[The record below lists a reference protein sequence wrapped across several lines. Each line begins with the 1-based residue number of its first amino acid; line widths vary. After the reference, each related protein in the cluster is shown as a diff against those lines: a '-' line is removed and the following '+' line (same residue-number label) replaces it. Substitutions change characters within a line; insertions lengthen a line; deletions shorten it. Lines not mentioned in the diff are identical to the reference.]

1 MFRKEWLAISISK
14 EIQLF
19 CFGEIAVNLNQLYDQ
34 FFLANTVKKEARLF
48 VQLKMERWETGLWCP
63 EKCCLCSQK
72 ATSLLLTTLTE
83 ETVLASSGA
92 LYTKRR
98 EFRDL
103 LLWWPSFIECEM
115 GMQVSCQK
123 NATEKNLTTA
133 LKYESLKMPFKQ
145 GKKVF
150 KGFEFLA
157 WKKSAEVS
165 IISWNLNGFE
175 AFKRMDIVFLSSK
188 H

>member
-1 MFRKEWLAISISK
+1 
-14 EIQLF
+14 
-19 CFGEIAVNLNQLYDQ
+19 
-34 FFLANTVKKEARLF
+34 
-48 VQLKMERWETGLWCP
+48 MERWETGLWCP

-133 LKYESLKMPFKQ
+133 LMYESLKMPFKQ

-157 WKKSAEVS
+157 MLEKIWSIQS

-175 AFKRMDIVFLSSK
+175 GFKRMDNVSFKQTSIAMNNCVSK
-188 H
+188 KLI

>member
-1 MFRKEWLAISISK
+1 MWDGDASF
-14 EIQLF
+14 
-19 CFGEIAVNLNQLYDQ
+19 
-34 FFLANTVKKEARLF
+34 
-48 VQLKMERWETGLWCP
+48 MP
-63 EKCCLCSQK
+63 QK
-72 ATSLLLTTLTE
+72 
-83 ETVLASSGA
+83 
-92 LYTKRR
+92 
-98 EFRDL
+98 
-103 LLWWPSFIECEM
+103 
-115 GMQVSCQK
+115 
-123 NATEKNLTTA
+123 KNLTTA
-133 LKYESLKMPFKQ
+133 LMYESLKMPFKQ